1 MNPLFTLT
9 TAAADYGLP
18 IQRSLLPP
26 VLRCYQLKMLT
37 DALSL
42 MRQGYRRILIQAPTG
57 AGKTVLAA
65 ALLGGVMQLGL
76 TGEFIV
82 HRKELIKQT
91 SASFDKSGLSHGFV
105 ASGFPMD
112 LDSAVILAGVQTLVN
127 RLGLM
132 IPPNLA
138 VVDEC
143 HHATSATWASVLESY
158 AGAYI
163 IGLTATPER
172 LDGRGLN
179 EQFDAM
185 VKGPSVAW
193 LIENCFLSPY
203 ELFAPAIPDMS
214 AVNEVAGEYNRKRTG
229 EIMGQSKVVGG
240 IVEHYLRLAPGEQG
254 IVFAPTREVSQKY
267 ADAFRAHGIAAMHVD
282 GDTDDKVRD
291 RFDDAFR
298 AGDIRIGCNVDLFG
312 EGYDVPNIS
321 YVGDAAPSK
330 SRIKVTQRWG
340 RPLRPTYATGFDL
353 ECLDGRLAA
362 IMASNKQRAIIADHA
377 GNALPALF
385 GGQGH
390 GLPDDDYEYS
400 MEGRER
406 VARAAVSDA
415 TPITQCP
422 KCFLVYPSSSS
433 HCPRCETAAPPLPR
447 VVRETEGKLSKVER
461 EELKRAAAVRRKQ
474 EERECENFD
483 QFYSLGRARG
493 YEFPRQWAVRQCKMR
508 RISTSSERIM

>member
-1 MNPLFTLT
+1 MKPLFTLT

-18 IQRSLLPP
+18 IQRALLPP
-26 VLRCYQLKMLT
+26 TLRDYQMKMLT

-91 SASFDKSGLSHGFV
+91 SASFDRSGLAHGFV
-105 ASGFPMD
+105 ASGFQMD
-112 LDSAVILAGVQTLVN
+112 LDSAIILAGIQTLVN
-127 RLGLM
+127 RMGLM

-143 HHATSATWASVLESY
+143 HHATSATWASVLEQY
-158 AGAYI
+158 AGCYI

-179 EQFDAM
+179 EQFDVM
-185 VKGPSVAW
+185 VKGPPVAW
-193 LIENCFLSPY
+193 LIENGYLSPY
-203 ELFAPAIPDMS
+203 ELFAPTIPDMS
-214 AVNEVAGEYNRKRTG
+214 GVGETAGDYNRKRTG
-229 EIMGQSKVVGG
+229 EVMGQSKVVGD

-254 IVFAPTREVSQKY
+254 IVFAPTRDVSRKY
-267 ADAFRAHGIAAMHVD
+267 ADAFRAHGVAAMHVD
-282 GDTDDKVRD
+282 GDTDDKERD
-291 RFDDAFR
+291 WFDDAFR
-298 AGDIRIGCNVDLFG
+298 AGEIRIGCNVDLFG

-321 YVGDAAPSK
+321 YVGDGAPSK
-330 SRIKVTQRWG
+330 SRIKVAQRWG
-340 RPLRPTYATGFDL
+340 RCLRPSPGKARG
-353 ECLDGRLAA
+353 
-362 IMASNKQRAIIADHA
+362 IIADHA
-377 GNALPALF
+377 GNALPPLF

-406 VARAAVSDA
+406 RSKAAASDA

-422 KCFLVYPSSSS
+422 KCFLVYPSSSKR
-433 HCPRCETAAPPLPR
+433 CPRCETAAPPMPR
-447 VVRETEGKLSKVER
+447 QVKQQEGKLSKVER
-461 EELKRAAAVRRKQ
+461 EALKRAAAVRRKQ
-474 EERECENFD
+474 EERECNSFD
-483 QFYSLGRARG
+483 EFYSLGRARG
-493 YEFPRQWAVRQCKMR
+493 YEFPRQWAIRQCKMR
-508 RISTSSERIM
+508 RISTSSERIL

>member
-9 TAAADYGLP
+9 TSAADYGLP
-18 IQRSLLPP
+18 IQRTLLPP
-26 VLRCYQLKMLT
+26 TLRCYQLKMLT

-65 ALLGGVMQLGL
+65 ALLGCVAQLGL

-91 SASFDKSGLSHGFV
+91 SVSFERSGLMHGFV
-105 ASGFPMD
+105 ASGFQMD

-143 HHATSATWASVLESY
+143 HHATSETWASVLRSY
-158 AGAYI
+158 GDAYI

-185 VKGPSVAW
+185 VKGPSIAW
-193 LIENCFLSPY
+193 LIENGFLSAY
-203 ELFAPAIPDMS
+203 ELFAPTIPDMS
-214 AVNEVAGEYNRKRTG
+214 GVNDVAGEFNKKRTG
-229 EIMGQSKVVGG
+229 EIMGQPKVVGD

-254 IVFAPTREVSQKY
+254 IVFAPTREVSRKY
-267 ADAFRAHGIAAMHVD
+267 ADAFRAHGIPAMHVD
-282 GDTDDKVRD
+282 GDTEDKERD

-321 YVGDAAPSK
+321 YVGDGAPSK
-330 SRIKVTQRWG
+330 SRIKVAQRWG
-340 RPLRPTYATGFDL
+340 RPLRPTYADGFDL
-353 ECLDGRLAA
+353 SFLDERLAA
-362 IMASNKQRAIIADHA
+362 ILASNKQRAIIADHA
-377 GNALPALF
+377 GNALPAVF

-400 MEGRER
+400 IEGREKGR
-406 VARAAVSDA
+406 KATPSDA

-422 KCFLVYPSSSS
+422 KCFLVYPSSSK
-433 HCPRCETAAPPLPR
+433 HCPRCETAAPPMPR
-447 VVRETEGKLSKVER
+447 QVKQQEGKLSKVER
-461 EELKRAAAVRRKQ
+461 EALKKAATARRKQ
-474 EERECENFD
+474 EERECNSFD
-483 QFYSLGRARG
+483 EFYSLGRARG
-493 YEFPRQWAVRQCKMR
+493 YDFPRQWAVRQCKMR
-508 RISTSSERIM
+508 RISTSSERIL